1 MTEAGGVAIL
11 RPVRRLA
18 VLLVAL
24 GAAAQAP
31 AALASYPW
39 PLRPFNKPHA
49 IRGYFNDPR
58 RDFVGEELES
68 SFHFG
73 IDISAADRQRV
84 WSVAAGIVSRHPHYV
99 TVRTPAGRDFGYWHI
114 DPVVEQGQ
122 RVDQG
127 TPLGV
132 VEPGWSHVH
141 FAESLNGVY
150 LDPLRPGALAPYTDT
165 TSPTVASIAITRAG
179 KPVDLAHVNGVVDL
193 TCDAYDIPPLAP
205 PPPWR
210 DTRVT
215 PVLIR
220 WAIFRA
226 GGPRV
231 TRWRTA
237 IDFRTT
243 LLPSAMFN
251 LVYAPG
257 TKQNRAGRPGRYDFY
272 LRQGWPSAR
281 LPNGSYR
288 IRVRAWD
295 SRANEASASL
305 PFAIANGVR

>member
-1 MTEAGGVAIL
+1 MR
-11 RPVRRLA
+11 RPLL
-18 VLLVAL
+18 VLLVAV
-24 GAAAQAP
+24 AAAAHAP
-31 AALASYPW
+31 AALASYGW
-39 PLRPFNKPHA
+39 PIKPFGRQHA

-58 RDFVGEELES
+58 RDAVGDGESTS

-73 IDISAADRQRV
+73 IDVAARAGIGV
-84 WSVAAGIVSRHPHYV
+84 YAVAAGVVSRHPDHV
-99 TVRTPAGRDFGYWHI
+99 TVRTAEGRDFGYWHI
-114 DPVVEQGQ
+114 APVVEQGQ
-122 RVDQG
+122 RVDTG
-127 TPLGV
+127 TLLGRIV
-132 VEPGWSHVH
+132 APWNHVH
-141 FAESLNGVY
+141 FAESVNGVY
-150 LDPLRPGALAPYTDT
+150 LNPLRPGALAPYTDT
-165 TSPTVASIAITRAG
+165 TSPTVASISIARAG
-179 KPVDLAHVNGVVDL
+179 RPVDLAHVNGVVDL

-220 WAIFRA
+220 WAIFGA
-226 GGPRV
+226 GGRRATP
-231 TRWRTA
+231 WRTA

-251 LVYAPG
+251 LVYAPT
-257 TKQNRAGRPGRYDFY
+257 TKQNRAHRPGSYDFY
-272 LRQGWPSAR
+272 LDQGWSSAR

-288 IRVRAWD
+288 LRVRAWD